1 MYVYAMASTV
11 QRVRLLLLSARLEM
25 RDRMGSCFSVADRSG
40 RKERKGESET
50 EVWKL
55 GSRLSLLRVLL

>member
-1 MYVYAMASTV
+1 MAITV
-11 QRVRLLLLSARLEM
+11 HRVRLLLLSARLEM
-25 RDRMGSCFSVADRSG
+25 YDRMGSCFSVADRSG
-40 RKERKGESET
+40 RKEAESET